1 MLFAVTA
8 LMIVTPILIGIMLL
22 ARKRP
27 NPIHYWTCA
36 AVLFFGGLTL
46 LIGDPLYIMLKTTV
60 VYTAIALALAIAL
73 ILNKNP
79 VAALFANK
87 IPQIPLVAWR
97 QVAWQWT
104 GALLGIAM
112 LNLVLIFTISEQAW
126 VSIKTFGFPL
136 ILLVLTATQFGVL
149 LRRHSSEST
158 LD

>member
-1 MLFAVTA
+1 
-8 LMIVTPILIGIMLL
+8 
-22 ARKRP
+22 
-27 NPIHYWTCA
+27 
-36 AVLFFGGLTL
+36 
-46 LIGDPLYIMLKTTV
+46 MLKTTV